1 MTLYYFR
8 RGSMEDHINDTHNE
22 SFVEGLSLED
32 NLTFTISNKIIV
44 TIERM
49 IKHNNYPPTL

>member
-1 MTLYYFR
+1 
-8 RGSMEDHINDTHNE
+8 MEDHINDTHNE

-49 IKHNNYPPTL
+49 IKYNNYPPTL